1 LPPSRKTHFSIPTF
15 TQPPRLAVAFAVI
28 LNAVKDPEE
37 FHSPELLELFQPVPL
52 AGFVLKLSPR
62 EHETGPAKNKVQKS
76 GMFLAVKIRAFSHHV
91 YHAFHHDF
99 TSKLPQKNT
108 HFFKN
113 PLKNAR
119 KTAKTAPGTAN
130 IFSANS
136 KNPAR
141 LKLPGQRHHR
151 SKIKTT

>member
-1 LPPSRKTHFSIPTF
+1 
-15 TQPPRLAVAFAVI
+15 
-28 LNAVKDPEE
+28 VKNPEE

-76 GMFLAVKIRAFSHHV
+76 GMFLAVEIRTFSHHD
-91 YHAFHHDF
+91 YHVFHRDF

-108 HFFKN
+108 HFFKTT
-113 PLKNAR
+113 LKNAR
-119 KTAKTAPGTAN
+119 KTAKTVPPDHKY
-130 IFSANS
+130 FSANS
-136 KNPAR
+136 KNSAR
-141 LKLPGQRHHR
+141 LKLLGRRHHR

>member
-1 LPPSRKTHFSIPTF
+1 
-15 TQPPRLAVAFAVI
+15 
-28 LNAVKDPEE
+28 VKDPEE

-76 GMFLAVKIRAFSHHV
+76 GMFLAVKIRTFSHHV

-108 HFFKN
+108 HFFKT
-113 PLKNAR
+113 PLKNTR
-119 KTAKTAPGTAN
+119 KTAKTAPRDHK
-130 IFSANS
+130 FFFANS
-136 KNPAR
+136 KKPSPPQ
-141 LKLPGQRHHR
+141 LPGRRHHR